1 MNACM
6 TSLDRV
12 FSIAVIW
19 AAPILLALAGS
30 APAQDQP
37 RGLVPPAIEAVAGRF
52 LLWDPVPPNQTYE
65 ALAPAAERRV
75 ALNDA
80 ETGFSEPLVR
90 LEVNYLGNGDIE
102 TRFLDSRYFV
112 TDDAV
117 HNAGNLIFAVDAYS
131 QTAVIEQAYTLL
143 PDGRR
148 IEVDPASIQVVP
160 DSEDT
165 IFSDVFRAVVPF
177 AALEEGAIAV
187 LVGRVE
193 RRTQDWPLPT
203 SSIIFPQAWVPRNR
217 FELQVTWAE
226 DREPPVLKSDF
237 DGLECDA
244 SGPHRLTCAASNL
257 PAYPS
262 DPQVSYFDKLPAIT
276 LAEEASWADLSLQA
290 LGLVNDAAEMAWG
303 LEAEL
308 ADLLDGAESDAER
321 LDRIHQFVA
330 QKIRYLGLEHGQ
342 GGVVPRPAAVTLER
356 RFGDCKDKTTL
367 FVALARRAGLDAF
380 PVLTSFKRFDPDK
393 LILPALSYFDH
404 MVACTTVADGGERCV
419 DLTDPYSSYRSLSAP
434 LQGAVRLDLRPG
446 VTGPSRFAMP
456 TFTWEVSVRTE
467 ISLRD
472 DGTIGERQ
480 ERSYRDSYGAS
491 LRGGLSSLSR
501 DERRRWA
508 VSQYQDYVSDM
519 VEPEFDFSGL
529 RTVHDPL
536 VIRST
541 TSYPKAFDAE
551 QLELYREPQSWLL
564 YEVQTSQLANKYHAA
579 RFPGLNYAEETV
591 FILPKGRQIGHKGA
605 TVDFESPYGRFQ
617 RRPELIEGGLRF
629 RTELTIPGGE
639 IPLKEL
645 KRFNRFLGRVQGQ
658 AELRFG
664 LLPK

>member
-1 MNACM
+1 MKTCI
-6 TSLDRV
+6 TSLARV
-12 FSIAVIW
+12 LAIAVIC
-19 AAPILLALAGS
+19 AAPILLAPAG
-30 APAQDQP
+30 PVQGQDRP

-52 LLWDPVPPNQTYE
+52 LLWDPVPPSLTYE
-65 ALAPAAERRV
+65 ALAPDTERRL
-75 ALNDA
+75 ALTDA
-80 ETGFSEPLVR
+80 ETGYSEPLVR
-90 LEVNYLGNGDIE
+90 LEVDYLGNGDIE

-131 QTAVIEQAYTLL
+131 QTAVIEQAYSLL

-177 AALEEGAIAV
+177 PALEEGAIAV

-203 SSIIFPQAWVPRNR
+203 SSIIFPQAWVPRDR
-217 FELQVTWAE
+217 FDLQVSWAE
-226 DREPPVLKSDF
+226 DREPPVLKSDYE
-237 DGLECDA
+237 GLECDA
-244 SGPHRLTCAASNL
+244 SGSRRLSCTASDL

-262 DPQVSYFDKLPAIT
+262 DPQVFYFDEVPAVT
-276 LAEEASWADLSLQA
+276 LAEKATWADLSLQA

-303 LEAEL
+303 LDAEL
-308 ADLLDGAESDAER
+308 ADLLDGVDDDAER

-380 PVLTSFKRFDPDK
+380 PVLTSFKRFNPEK

-404 MVACTTVADGGERCV
+404 MVACATVADGSERCV
-419 DLTDPYSSYRSLSAP
+419 DLTDPYSSYQSLSAA
-434 LQGAVRLDLRPG
+434 LRGAVRLDLRPG
-446 VTGPSRFAMP
+446 VTGPGRFAMP
-456 TFTWEVSVRTE
+456 TFTWEVNVRTE

-480 ERSYRDSYGAS
+480 ERSYRDAYGAS
-491 LRGGLSSLSR
+491 LRGGLSSLNR

-519 VEPEFDFSGL
+519 VEPEFEFSGL
-529 RTVHDPL
+529 RSVHDPL

-541 TSYPKAFDAE
+541 TTYSKAFE
-551 QLELYREPQSWLL
+551 TENLELYHEPQSWLL
-564 YEVQTSQLANKYHAA
+564 YEVQTSQAANKHHAA
-579 RFPGLNYAEETV
+579 RFPGLNYVEETV

-605 TVDFESPYGRFQ
+605 AIDFKSPYGRFQ
-617 RRPELIEGGLRF
+617 RQPEVIEGGLRF
-629 RTELTIPGGE
+629 RTELKIPGGE
-639 IPLKEL
+639 IALKEL
-645 KRFNRFLGRVQGQ
+645 EHFNRFLSRVQGQ

-664 LLPK
+664 ILPK

>member
-1 MNACM
+1 MRNLA
-6 TSLDRV
+6 RA
-12 FSIAVIW
+12 F
-19 AAPILLALAGS
+19 AATMVWTTLVLLALVGQVQ
-30 APAQDQP
+30 AQERP

-52 LLWDPVPPNQTYE
+52 LLWDPVPPNLTYE
-65 ALAPAAERRV
+65 ALAPTTERRLV
-75 ALNDA
+75 LNDA
-80 ETGFSEPLVR
+80 ETGYSEPLVR

-177 AALEEGAIAV
+177 AALEQGAIAV

-193 RRTQDWPLPT
+193 RRTRDWPLPT
-203 SSIIFPQAWVPRNR
+203 SSIILPQAWVPRDR
-217 FELQVTWAE
+217 FELQVSWAD
-226 DREPPVLKSDF
+226 DREPPVLNSDLER
-237 DGLECDA
+237 LECDA
-244 SGPHRLTCAASNL
+244 SGRSRLSCEARNL

-262 DPQVSYFDKLPAIT
+262 DPQVSYFDEVPAII
-276 LAEEASWADLSLQA
+276 LAEKASWTDLSLQA
-290 LGLVNDAAEMAWG
+290 LRLVDGAAETASG
-303 LEAEL
+303 LEAAL
-308 ADLLDGAESDAER
+308 ADLLDGAEGDAER

-380 PVLTSFKRFDPDK
+380 PVLTSFKRFNPDK

-404 MVACTTVADGGERCV
+404 MVACAIVADGSERCV
-419 DLTDPYSSYRSLSAP
+419 DLTDPYSSYQSLSAP
-434 LQGAVRLDLRPG
+434 LRGAVRLDLRPG
-446 VTGPSRFAMP
+446 VTGPGRFAMP

-480 ERSYRDSYGAS
+480 ERSYLDAYGAS

-508 VSQYQDYVSDM
+508 VSQYQDYVSNM
-519 VEPEFDFSGL
+519 VEPDRAS
-529 RTVHDPL
+529 
-536 VIRST
+536 
-541 TSYPKAFDAE
+541 
-551 QLELYREPQSWLL
+551 
-564 YEVQTSQLANKYHAA
+564 
-579 RFPGLNYAEETV
+579 
-591 FILPKGRQIGHKGA
+591 
-605 TVDFESPYGRFQ
+605 Q
-617 RRPELIEGGLRF
+617 RRR
-629 RTELTIPGGE
+629 
-639 IPLKEL
+639 
-645 KRFNRFLGRVQGQ
+645 Q
-658 AELRFG
+658 
-664 LLPK
+664 